1 MHGFKRHYF
10 RCVGV
15 STLQQLLQVF
25 AVVVAEDE
33 AFSAAV
39 PDALNH
45 GCMVP
50 GVRVDLTSCVDS
62 EGTIKNQHLSR
73 PRPELNCRSE
83 FCAHLAAF

>member
-1 MHGFKRHYF
+1 MHGFKGHYF
-10 RCVGV
+10 RRLRV

-33 AFSAAV
+33 AFGAAV

-50 GVRVDLTSCVDS
+50 SVRVDLTSCADS
-62 EGTIKNQHLSR
+62 EGTIKNQHLSG
-73 PRPELNCRSE
+73 PRP
-83 FCAHLAAF
+83 